1 MTLRWFLAAG
11 FAIALPFTAAASE
24 EHDGHGGH
32 AVTADTPAGQA
43 LIAANDRMMV
53 DMTVE
58 LTGDPDVDF
67 IRMMIPHHRG
77 AIDMARVQLE
87 YGADPEIRAL
97 AEDIIAAQEAEIAEM
112 EAWLAERGY

>member
-1 MTLRWFLAAG
+1 MTMRWFLAAAL
-11 FAIALPFTAAASE
+11 AIALPLTAAAAE
-24 EHDGHGGH
+24 QHGGH
-32 AVTADTPAGQA
+32 GATADTPAGQA
-43 LIAANDRMMV
+43 LVAANDRMMV

-87 YGADPEIRAL
+87 YGTDPEIRAL
-97 AEDIIAAQEAEIAEM
+97 AEEIIAAQE
-112 EAWLAERGY
+112 

>member
-1 MTLRWFLAAG
+1 MRWFLVIG
-11 FAIALPFTAAASE
+11 LAIALPVAAAASE
-24 EHDGHGGH
+24 QHAGHG
-32 AVTADTPAGQA
+32 VTADTPAGQA
-43 LIAANDRMMV
+43 LVAANDRMME

-87 YGADPEIRAL
+87 YGTDPEIRAL
-97 AEDIIAAQEAEIAEM
+97 AEEIIAAQEAEIAEM